1 MAYKI
6 IIIIIA
12 IIVLILTIITFLPT
26 IGRNLI
32 MELFSVGRESDYDV
46 EQRRFIDETNAYI
59 NKTNPLI
66 KTYKL
71 PKILHHTKG
80 KTYGKH
86 DY

>member
-6 IIIIIA
+6 IIIILA
-12 IIVLILTIITFLPT
+12 IIVLILTIITLIPT

-32 MELFSVGRESDYDV
+32 MNFFGVGSESDYDV

-59 NKTNPLI
+59 NKTNPII

-71 PKILHHTKG
+71 PKILQHTKG
-80 KTYGKH
+80 KTYDKH
-86 DY
+86 NY